1 MTKYKVIPDFVP
13 SELCRSLIDDY
24 VAHTP
29 SDSFRW
35 HGGRKLVPK
44 TSSVFA
50 NLCDSSDA
58 WNTLA
63 SKISS
68 ADFSINLMDELGIPT
83 DVFQIVNVFGWFS
96 SRFSWLTKRAS
107 FPVRNSHPGFLFAW
121 LIYGFTV
128 RSIVSIYALYW
139 RLRGKKVAEVFFD
152 ASSAANGY
160 KREIHR
166 DSDQRVFVFLL
177 YLNSPSCSDA
187 AIGGDLCLHAL
198 AGADFDP
205 LPQPHPD
212 KTVTIKKIKPEPGC
226 LVIFENDLTS
236 YHSVSE
242 MKGFNEE
249 RFFVYGSLTI
259 LSGKNAKI
267 KNSKYSM
274 PTDFKMYL

>member
-1 MTKYKVIPDFVP
+1 
-13 SELCRSLIDDY
+13 
-24 VAHTP
+24 
-29 SDSFRW
+29 
-35 HGGRKLVPK
+35 
-44 TSSVFA
+44 
-50 NLCDSSDA
+50 
-58 WNTLA
+58 
-63 SKISS
+63 
-68 ADFSINLMDELGIPT
+68 MDELGIPT

-96 SRFSWLTKRAS
+96 SRFSWFTKRAS

-121 LIYGFTV
+121 LIYGAVV
-128 RSIVSIYALYW
+128 RSIVTIYALYW

-166 DSDQRVFVFLL
+166 DSDQRIFVFLL
-177 YLNSPSCSDA
+177 YLNSPSCNDA
-187 AIGGDLCLHAL
+187 ASGGDLCLHAL
-198 AGADFDP
+198 AGDDLDP

-212 KTVTIKKIKPEPGC
+212 KTVIIKEIKPEPGC

-242 MKGFNEE
+242 MKGFNDE
-249 RFFVYGSLTI
+249 RFFVYGSLTV